1 MSSVDQFES
10 VFKSATKDPF
20 HLEDIQIKK
29 VLLVND
35 CDETERVTLDQLVRP
50 FLSAIDKRNPLEWV
64 TLNGE
69 DFKSV
74 QDLLNGIEQHRPD
87 LIVTYRHLHS
97 DAWQWPYS
105 LGEHLDVMT
114 QVTDTPVLVLPHPKR
129 EDRVLESLKNTDRVL
144 AITDHL
150 TGDDRLA
157 SFGIY
162 FTEENGTLFLTHIE
176 DEEAYDRYMELI
188 SKIPEI
194 DTETARKK
202 IRNQILKEPADYIRS
217 CQEFMKEKGQ
227 KIKIESLV
235 EMGRQLESYKSWIDE
250 HEVDLIIMNT
260 KDEDQL
266 AMHGLAYP
274 LVVEL
279 RTIPLLL
286 L

>member
-1 MSSVDQFES
+1 
-10 VFKSATKDPF
+10 
-20 HLEDIQIKK
+20 
-29 VLLVND
+29 
-35 CDETERVTLDQLVRP
+35 
-50 FLSAIDKRNPLEWV
+50 
-64 TLNGE
+64 
-69 DFKSV
+69 
-74 QDLLNGIEQHRPD
+74 
-87 LIVTYRHLHS
+87 
-97 DAWQWPYS
+97 
-105 LGEHLDVMT
+105 
-114 QVTDTPVLVLPHPKR
+114 
-129 EDRVLESLKNTDRVL
+129 
-144 AITDHL
+144 
-150 TGDDRLA
+150 
-157 SFGIY
+157 
-162 FTEENGTLFLTHIE
+162 
-176 DEEAYDRYMELI
+176 
-188 SKIPEI
+188 
-194 DTETARKK
+194 